1 MHFRIYTYLY
11 HSWYVCKSKSLS
23 WLHSAWPRPC
33 SGEGTVRKA
42 HFALHGINTACGV
55 PASLFIAFQRT
66 YVGRKVT
73 TCEKIKTTWKGCEM
87 MWKESVNEAIQ
98 NSCAAWMRHVLNP
111 PGSHCLGPVGGHLRE
126 IVRKDQSVRIVL
138 TKKCKKRIETIEM
151 GSYDPLNHGL
161 LRSQNDFATS
171 ICRMHSYAPA
181 FLWSCGA
188 VKFSAPVRDMS
199 SLNTKRS
206 SAGLDWMSPPSYWI
220 EPVLNAESF
229 GRKVLDKLHDICWS
243 DNQVVL
249 LLGD

>member
-1 MHFRIYTYLY
+1 MHFRIYIYIYLY

-66 YVGRKVT
+66 YVGRKVK

-98 NSCAAWMRHVLNP
+98 NSCAAWMHHVLNP

-126 IVRKDQSVRIVL
+126 ILRKDQSIRIVL

-151 GSYDPLNHGL
+151 ESYDPLNHGL

-171 ICRMHSYAPA
+171 IRRMHSYAPA

-188 VKFSAPVRDMS
+188 VKFSAPV
-199 SLNTKRS
+199 TCQ
-206 SAGLDWMSPPSYWI
+206 A
-220 EPVLNAESF
+220 
-229 GRKVLDKLHDICWS
+229 
-243 DNQVVL
+243 
-249 LLGD
+249 